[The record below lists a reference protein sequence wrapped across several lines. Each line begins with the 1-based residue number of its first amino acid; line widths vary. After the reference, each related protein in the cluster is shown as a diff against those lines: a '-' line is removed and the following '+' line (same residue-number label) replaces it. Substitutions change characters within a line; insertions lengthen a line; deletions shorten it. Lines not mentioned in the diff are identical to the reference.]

1 VLGPLRPVG
10 RIGVG
15 TLRERLRP
23 GFPQKFHHDD
33 RGTHMTITEE
43 SRYRLFKRLEQ
54 TLGADDANTL
64 MEHLPP
70 VGWSDVATKVDLDHL
85 HAATQADLAEVR
97 GDVAQLLGAT
107 RADIAE
113 LRGDIALL
121 RTTTQ
126 ADTAQLR
133 TTMESEFSQ
142 VRSDICQLGERMTM
156 HVDTALAQGLHRQF
170 VQLIASTAA
179 MFAIWSTI
187 IVLLGR

>member
-1 VLGPLRPVG
+1 
-10 RIGVG
+10 
-15 TLRERLRP
+15 
-23 GFPQKFHHDD
+23 
-33 RGTHMTITEE
+33 MTITEE

-133 TTMESEFSQ
+133 TTTQADTAQLRTTMASEFSQ